1 MTFKV
6 GNSDFLGTSDSCLF
20 LFFSGGCDFRFQYWS
35 YIQYLSVVLTVVMSL
50 DQQRAALHFL
60 FISFIL
66 FIIVFI
72 IYYK

>member
-20 LFFSGGCDFRFQYWS
+20 VFFFQEAVISDFSTGAIYR
-35 YIQYLSVVLTVVMSL
+35 SVVLTVVMSL